1 MKRMLMVLA
10 VLVIL
15 GGMTAAQRPGDK
27 VPVIEPAE
35 VVSTVDPGY
44 PPNSIAQGT
53 VILQVKLD
61 KWGEIESVKVVKGIP
76 SLTEEAQK
84 AVKKWK
90 FKGATLDKQPVASTV
105 TVAMMFRTIVSTP

>member
-1 MKRMLMVLA
+1 MKRMLIALSVLA
-10 VLVIL
+10 MV
-15 GGMTAAQRPGDK
+15 GGLTAAQRPGDK
-27 VPVIEPAE
+27 PPVVEPAE
-35 VVSTVDPGY
+35 VVSTVDPAY

-61 KWGEIESVKVVKGIP
+61 KWGEIENVKVVKGIP
-76 SLTEEAQK
+76 SLTEEAQR

-105 TVAMMFRTIVSTP
+105 TVAMTFRTIVSTP